1 MQTASAGVEA
11 PDEVAGGLGG
21 GEVAALQGKLKGQN
35 TARHPT
41 AAAVLVIQDRC
52 FFWDSAFLRFFG
64 MGSLFVPIIFSR
76 TSHEVQK
83 EFGLAARSFD

>member
-41 AAAVLVIQDRC
+41 AAP
-52 FFWDSAFLRFFG
+52 FWLSSITAF
-64 MGSLFVPIIFSR
+64 
-76 TSHEVQK
+76 
-83 EFGLAARSFD
+83 FGLASLRFLGGLAFRAHHLFENKS